1 MEMYDITKK
10 CGVYG
15 ALGVNNKNYRHCG
28 LVFDEE
34 NKLSDLQ
41 EFKQKVCLGKQTN
54 SLGSFLLY

>member
-10 CGVYG
+10 YGVQG
-15 ALGVNNKNYRHCG
+15 TLSVNNKNDRHHG

-41 EFKQKVCLGKQTN
+41 EFKHKVYLGKQTN
-54 SLGSFLLY
+54 GLGSFLLY

>member
-10 CGVYG
+10 YGVQG
-15 ALGVNNKNYRHCG
+15 TLGVNNKNYRHYG

-41 EFKQKVCLGKQTN
+41 EFKEKVYLGKQT
-54 SLGSFLLY
+54 